1 MAHLFVKKSKNV
13 VLIEETKH
21 VKQAHKKIKTHDEIY
36 KQLINFHDENR
47 VPNVL
52 IQGPPS
58 SGKKYILNRFLK
70 YVYGEKE
77 VRSKSVDSYIMRV
90 NCVYGKGIRFIR
102 NELKFFV
109 KKAVPKNTIPFKSVI
124 LYNADKLTE
133 DAQSALR
140 RCIEIYNNS
149 TRFFAV
155 VHETTNILDPILS
168 RFCYISV
175 PYPKI
180 RNKQVSF
187 EDIRKSKYGLKTIDR
202 NCRIN
207 TILKSLD
214 KDNTKIHI
222 YLDELFEKG
231 VTGEELIE
239 HLRKNYTSQLSEAFM
254 NVRLQQMQSSF
265 YCEKLFMWFVLYYFV
280 LRNSIELENM
290 IFL

>member
-13 VLIEETKH
+13 VLIETTKD
-21 VKQAHKKIKTHDEIY
+21 VKQSHKKITTHEDIY
-36 KQLINFHDENR
+36 KKLIRFHDENR

-77 VRSKSVDSYIMRV
+77 GRSKPIDSYIMRV

-109 KKAVPKNTIPFKSVI
+109 KKAVPKNTVPFKSVI

-168 RFCYISV
+168 RFCYINV

-180 RNKQVSF
+180 RNKRLPF
-187 EDIRKSKYGLKTIDR
+187 EEIRKGKLGLKNIDR
-202 NCRIN
+202 NCRIG
-207 TILKSLD
+207 TILKTID
-214 KDNTKIHI
+214 DDNTKLHY
-222 YLDELFEKG
+222 YLDELFDKG

-239 HLRKNYTSQLSEAFM
+239 HLRKNYTMSLNDTFM
-254 NVRLQQMQSSF
+254 NVRLQQLQSSF

-280 LRNSIELENM
+280 LRNSVELENM
-290 IFL
+290 LFL